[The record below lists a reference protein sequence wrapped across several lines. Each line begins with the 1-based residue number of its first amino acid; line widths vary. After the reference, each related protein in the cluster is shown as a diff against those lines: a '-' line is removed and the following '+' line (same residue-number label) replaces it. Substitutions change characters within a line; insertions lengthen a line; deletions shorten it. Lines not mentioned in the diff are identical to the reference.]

1 MNKTLISNSLR
12 SLGLLY
18 ALDKVRFQLE
28 KRNNKQANR
37 LFRKAN
43 PDVKLPPDYLMY
55 ESFQMNYDKYYTES
69 IDAANWLVNH
79 FKRHA
84 SLENA
89 TILDWGCGPGR
100 IIRHLPEILGKN
112 CSYYGTDYNANS
124 IAWCSENLPEIDFNH
139 NGLEARLPYQDDMFD
154 VIYGISIFT
163 HLSEQLHYDWTA
175 ELLRILKPGG
185 ILFLTTQGNA
195 FKQKLSEEEIG
206 HFNQDKLVIRGKV
219 KEGHR
224 TYSAFHPPAFMTKLF
239 ADAKVLEHIERP
251 IETGRSLPQDIWIV
265 TK

>member
-89 TILDWGCGPGR
+89 AILDWGCGPGR

-139 NGLEARLPYQDDMFD
+139 NGLEARLP
-154 VIYGISIFT
+154 
-163 HLSEQLHYDWTA
+163 WT
-175 ELLRILKPGG
+175 
-185 ILFLTTQGNA
+185 
-195 FKQKLSEEEIG
+195 
-206 HFNQDKLVIRGKV
+206 
-219 KEGHR
+219 
-224 TYSAFHPPAFMTKLF
+224 
-239 ADAKVLEHIERP
+239 
-251 IETGRSLPQDIWIV
+251 RSLARRKRKHTGLQKNKWQLD
-265 TK
+265 